1 MMAAGIAA
9 LVYTKMGP
17 RLGYGNA
24 KSVWVVVG
32 VCFGLVFLVF
42 ITLLKYVIHI

>member
-1 MMAAGIAA
+1 
-9 LVYTKMGP
+9 
-17 RLGYGNA
+17 
-24 KSVWVVVG
+24 VVVG

>member
-9 LVYTKMGP
+9 FVYAKMGP

-24 KSVWVVVG
+24 KNVWVVVG